1 MCDRVIEKAGIFM
14 KKTLKRRET
23 SLGELIANAVSHGIG
38 FLLAIVGLV
47 LLIIKADTFPE
58 LMASIAFG
66 VSMIVLYLSSTLLH
80 SFPDNM
86 KTVKGVFRR
95 FDHSSIFIL
104 IAGTYTPFLVLLVG
118 TKEAYILLI
127 VLWAI
132 TIIGIIFKSIWSD
145 RYMGVSLA
153 IYLLMGW
160 SFIVVSKDVYFGLGS
175 DIVYLIIGGLLY
187 TVGVIF
193 FVSKFKYSHFIWHLF
208 VLGGTFFHFICVYGY
223 LL

>member
-1 MCDRVIEKAGIFM
+1 M
-14 KKTLKRRET
+14 KKLSLSKYVVERKT

-38 FLLAIVGLV
+38 FMLAIAALV
-47 LLIIKADTFPE
+47 LLVVKADTLIE
-58 LMASIAFG
+58 VLSSVAFG

-80 SFPDNM
+80 SFPDEM
-86 KTVKGVFRR
+86 KTVKDVFRR

-118 TKEAYILLI
+118 TTEAYILLI
-127 VLWAI
+127 GLWII
-132 TIIGIIFKSIWSD
+132 TFLGIIFKSIWANK
-145 RYMGVSLA
+145 YMVVSVV

-160 SFIVVSKDVYFGLGS
+160 SFILVSNDVFSGLGNE
-175 DIVYLIIGGLLY
+175 IMYLIIGGVSY
-187 TVGVIF
+187 TVGVLF
-193 FVSKFKYSHFIWHLF
+193 FISRFKYSHFVWHLF

>member
-1 MCDRVIEKAGIFM
+1 M
-14 KKTLKRRET
+14 KKMSLGETVVTRKT

-38 FLLAIVGLV
+38 FGLAIAALV
-47 LLIIKADTFPE
+47 LLVVKADGLAE
-58 LMASIAFG
+58 ILSSVAFG

-80 SFPDNM
+80 SFPDKM
-86 KTVKGVFRR
+86 KTTKDVFRR

-118 TKEAYILLI
+118 TTEAYMLLI
-127 VLWAI
+127 GLWVI
-132 TIIGIIFKSIWSD
+132 TLIGIIFKSIWAEK
-145 RYMGVSLA
+145 YMAVSVV

-160 SFIVVSKDVYFGLGS
+160 SFVLVSKDVFTGLGTE
-175 DIVYLIIGGLLY
+175 VFYLVFGGILY
-187 TVGVIF
+187 TVGVLF
-193 FVSKFKYSHFIWHLF
+193 FISKFKYSHFVWHIF